1 MSSSALHQIDF
12 RLLQS
17 LQVLIEEANVT
28 RAAER
33 LHITQPAMSKT
44 LRRLRELFNDPLFTR
59 SAQGLVPT
67 PKLQQLSIQLPPLL
81 QQLSEMVNSEGFQPA
96 QCETRFRVTAG
107 ELLSTLIIS
116 PLVQRL
122 MRSAPK
128 VQIIE
133 SYLSSSYLEDLASGK
148 LDFATHLA
156 ANCPDNFYAT
166 PLASFKASC
175 LMRADHPLS
184 KKEHISL
191 EDYLAYPHIKVY
203 FSRMTQNGIGIIDQL
218 LAEQG
223 KQRRILLETTQV
235 NTALD
240 ALCHTD
246 CLMVGSPLQAQ
257 LTTTARPLCSRD
269 FPANINFPELQF
281 ALIQHERTRS
291 SAPHQ
296 WLRKQITELAAAN
309 PLLGSLES
317 QRLASLMTKAPTGV

>member
-1 MSSSALHQIDF
+1 MSYQSMPSNALHQIDLK
-12 RLLQS
+12 LLLS

-44 LRRLRELFNDPLFTR
+44 LRRLRTLFNDPLFTR

-67 PKLQQLSIQLPPLL
+67 PRLQQLSIQLPALL
-81 QQLSEMVNSEGFQPA
+81 HQLSELVNEEGFRPEH
-96 QCETRFRVTAG
+96 CDTRFRITAG
-107 ELLSTLIIS
+107 EMLSTFLVS

-122 MRSAPK
+122 VHSAPQ
-128 VQIIE
+128 VQILE
-133 SYLSSSYLEDLASGK
+133 SHLSSSYLEDLASGK
-148 LDFATHLA
+148 LDFAVHLA

-184 KKEHISL
+184 QQEHISR
-191 EDYLAYPHIKVY
+191 EDDLAYPHNKVY
-203 FSRMTQNGIGIIDQL
+203 FSRMTQNGIGFIDQL

-223 KQRRILLETTQV
+223 KQRRILLETTQI

-257 LTTTARPLCSRD
+257 LTTTAHPLCSRD
-269 FPANINFPELQF
+269 FPASINFPELQF
-281 ALIQHERTRS
+281 ALIQHERTLN

-296 WLRKQITELAAAN
+296 WLRQQITELAAAN
-309 PLLGSLES
+309 PLLGSS
-317 QRLASLMTKAPTGV
+317 AAPRAATLNE